1 MKDDVKTIK
10 VNPQLQLFQ
19 QNKLD
24 GAELQT
30 YVEKLRAE
38 NSVVLYVWKEKNILL
53 DGHFQYE
60 LCKKYDIP
68 YRIVYVNLASMDDA
82 QRWIVDNALSHIHL
96 SNWMR
101 SKLVIKHF
109 QFFFERMARQNLKLS
124 QGRGS
129 KGQKKNE
136 NLFEKIDVNEKLAQK
151 AQVSKD
157 TIAKVKY
164 ILANKSFAPDG
175 LITKLDTEEASVNG
189 AFHQVMRSK
198 KHEKKAERT
207 SVQLSYVN
215 DLSKGVENAVIC
227 NDALDGIGKI
237 SDGSLSLVFTS
248 PPFGV
253 DQPYQDGV
261 SDSKPWDEHIEYLSH
276 VFGAL
281 KPKLRSGGRCIVEY
295 QQIRTREKQDQALE
309 WNRPIHAVII
319 TMMQKLGYQYY
330 STIIWN
336 KEHVGRNPQGCGE
349 LGSPSKPV
357 IKDVHSYLFVFSVDG
372 KALPCAT
379 GNSSILSQE
388 EYKQLTQSV
397 WNVHTESRAVGSHV
411 CPMPV
416 ELAERAIRL
425 FSYEGDLILDPFGG
439 SGTSAIASIRNGRR
453 FILIDKSPTYCA
465 QSKQR
470 IDAEILKLKSKNNG
484 QSKQNQKN
492 VA

>member
-1 MKDDVKTIK
+1 MKTKFENFK

-19 QNKLD
+19 QQTKID

-30 YVEKLRAE
+30 YVEKLRTE
-38 NSVVLYVWKEKNILL
+38 NSVVLYVWKEKNVLL
-53 DGHFQYE
+53 DGHYQYE

-68 YRIVYVNLASMDDA
+68 YRIVYVNMASMDEA
-82 QRWIVDNALSHIHL
+82 QRWIIDNALSHIHL
-96 SNWMR
+96 SNWIR

-109 QFFFERMARQNLKLS
+109 QFFFERMAQQNLKLS

-136 NLFEKIDVNEKLAQK
+136 NHFEKIDVNERLSQK
-151 AQVSKD
+151 ARVSKD
-157 TIAKVKY
+157 TICRVKY
-164 ILANKSFAPDG
+164 ILANKKYAPDG
-175 LITKLDTEEASVNG
+175 LITKLDTEEASVN
-189 AFHQVMRSK
+189 AAYHQVMRSK
-198 KHEKKAERT
+198 KHETKAERT

-215 DLSKGVENAVIC
+215 DLSKGIENNIIC
-227 NDALDGIGKI
+227 ADALDGIKKI
-237 SDGSLSLVFTS
+237 TDGSLSLVFSS
-248 PPFGV
+248 PPFNV
-253 DQPYQDGV
+253 DQPYADNV
-261 SDSKPWDEHIEYLSH
+261 SDSKSWDEHIEYLSK

-281 KPKLRSGGRCIVEY
+281 KSKLRSGGRCIVEY

-349 LGSPSKPV
+349 IGSPSKPV

-372 KALPCAT
+372 KELPCAT
-379 GNSSILSQE
+379 GNSSVLSKE
-388 EYKQLTQSV
+388 EYEQLTQSV
-397 WNVHTESRAVGSHV
+397 WNVHTESKAVGSHV

-425 FSYEGDLILDPFGG
+425 FSYEGDLVLDPFGG
-439 SGTSAIASIRNGRR
+439 SGTTAIGAIRNRRR
-453 FILIDKSPTYCA
+453 FILIDKSQTYCA

-470 IDAEILKLKSKNNG
+470 IDAEILKLKSKNNKS
-484 QSKQNQKN
+484 Q
-492 VA
+492 AA

>member
-1 MKDDVKTIK
+1 MKTEKENFK

-19 QNKLD
+19 QNKID
-24 GAELQT
+24 EAEPQT

-53 DGHFQYE
+53 DGHYQYE

-68 YRIVYVNLASMDDA
+68 YRIVYVNMASMDAA
-82 QRWIVDNALSHIHL
+82 QRWIIDNALSHIHL
-96 SNWMR
+96 SNWIR

-109 QFFFERMARQNLKLS
+109 QFFFERMAQQNLKLTC
-124 QGRGS
+124 GRGK
-129 KGQKKNE
+129 KGQKKSE
-136 NLFEKIDVNEKLAQK
+136 NHFEKIDVNDRLAQK

-157 TIAKVKY
+157 TICRVKY
-164 ILANKSFAPDG
+164 ILANKNFAPKE
-175 LITKLDTEEASVNG
+175 LIQKLDAEEISVNS
-189 AFHQVMRSK
+189 AYHQVMRSK

-248 PPFGV
+248 PPFNV
-253 DQPYQDGV
+253 DQTYQDGV
-261 SDSKPWDEHIEYLSH
+261 SDSKPWDEHIEYLSN

-309 WNRPIHAVII
+309 KNRPIHAVII
-319 TMMQKLGYQYY
+319 SMMQKLGYQYV
-330 STIIWN
+330 STIIWS
-336 KEHVGRNPQGCGE
+336 KGHVGRQPQGCGE
-349 LGSPSKPV
+349 ICSPNNPV

-372 KALPCAT
+372 KELPCAT
-379 GNSSILSQE
+379 GNSSVLSKE
-388 EYKQLTQSV
+388 EYEQLTQSV
-397 WNVHTESRAVGSHV
+397 WHVHTESKAIGSHV

-425 FSYEGDLILDPFGG
+425 FSYEGDLIIDPFGG
-439 SGTSAIASIRNGRR
+439 SGSSAIAAIRNGRR
-453 FILIDKSPTYCA
+453 FILIDKSQTYCA

-470 IDAEILKLKSKNNG
+470 IDAEVLKLKSKNS
-484 QSKQNQKN
+484 Q
-492 VA
+492 AA